1 MCLSPV
7 IPVINAHDP
16 KGEYGQLS
24 FQMVRILRPR
34 GTSDPLATQRP
45 QRSIRSANQFRRPHP
60 DANDVHV
67 TGTFDDWGKTEQLNK
82 VGDIWEKEVQLP
94 KADEKILYKFV
105 VNDNWV
111 IDTEAPHEDDGHGN
125 VNNVL
130 LPENIKTNASAVTT
144 SSAAPGSTTAALAGA
159 VPLEPRKEATEG
171 KL

>member
-1 MCLSPV
+1 MFLTYSPV
-7 IPVINAHDP
+7 IHAH
-16 KGEYGQLS
+16 
-24 FQMVRILRPR
+24 ILEKERTWAALFSNGKKPSWLPPTHCEKHD
-34 GTSDPLATQRP
+34 GKLTQF
-45 QRSIRSANQFRRPHP
+45 FRRPHP
-60 DANDVHV
+60 DADDVHV
-67 TGTFDDWGKTEQLNK
+67 TGTFDDWGKTEKLNK
-82 VGDIWEKEVQLP
+82 VGEVWEKEVQLP

-130 LPENIKTNASAVTT
+130 LPENIKTKADALTT
-144 SSAAPGSTTAALAGA
+144 SSAAPESTTAALAGA